1 MKISLNIICA
11 LAITIG
17 FAQDNR
23 PQGPT
28 YTGTIT
34 SMEYVPSLAS
44 RMSELTP
51 PDNTPREARDK
62 RSFGQYLRMEQQVE
76 HPDPILEGTRDLQQ
90 RTPLDPPSLVI
101 DNAYSSNSQP
111 TDPSLAVGPDHVFVV
126 YNTAFVIYDKA
137 GNVVLPAS
145 GPSDIFPSSGCC
157 DLTVSYDNAADRWVL
172 SFLGNGAQIAVSDGP
187 DPITAGWYIYTIS
200 SISDYQKLSVWSDGY
215 YLTDNT
221 TSNNKVWV
229 LERDALL
236 AGNPSTARVE
246 AYNLPG
252 IRTFGFYS
260 PQVFNVTDA
269 NLPAT
274 GGATVVYMQ
283 DDAWSNVSNDHLKMW
298 TVTPSWSAPNG
309 QGSVSAATEFAIDPF
324 IGVFDNGS
332 FANLQQPGRGRKVN
346 IDALQATIMNQ
357 AQFRKFATHN
367 SAVFNFVV
375 DTDASSGE
383 IAGVRWFEFR
393 QTGDNQPWYKYQEG
407 TYVAQDNRH
416 AWNAS
421 LAMDAQGNIGMG
433 YSSMS
438 SQSSSSRTYV
448 SSYFTGQTAGAPLNA
463 MDGQEQLISNGNN
476 KIPGTRY
483 GDYSKIDV
491 DPSDGA
497 SFWYITEYLRGSR
510 GGVIGKF
517 QIQSNTGPDEEAPTI
532 PTNLAVTDITE
543 NSATLN
549 WSASTD
555 NVGVTGYNV
564 FLDGILVDSTV
575 NTSYDFSGLS
585 TDTQYMAA
593 VQAFD
598 AAGNTSGSAMI
609 SFTTLV
615 IDNEAPT
622 APSNVTASDITE
634 NSARIDWGVSADNVG
649 VERYNIAV
657 DGAFLGSTTTT
668 TFNITGLVA
677 LTTYNVEVRAEDAAG
692 NESAAGTVS
701 FETLEGNTGGGLI
714 AAYYFETGL
723 QGWIDGGR
731 NCQLQATSNSCEGV
745 QSIKLRNGGS
755 SARATSPALDLTGNT
770 QVTLDMQIFASGM
783 ESNDSFSVQI
793 SQGNSYT
800 TIYDSGAVSN
810 GSCFPVSVVL
820 NSTDFTFSNNNRFR
834 VQNNGNKNNDV
845 IWFDEVIINGD
856 GAPFGDT
863 TQDRASMVAQAKILT
878 ANNQIELYPNPAK
891 NALSVQFGAVRFD
904 RVIMFTATGSL
915 IEERDINE
923 TQMSFD
929 VSNLPSGV
937 YFMRFLQGKLAVTK
951 RFVKE

>member
-23 PQGPT
+23 SQGPT

-51 PDNTPREARDK
+51 PDNTPREALDK

-76 HPDPILEGTRDLQQ
+76 HPDPILERTRDLQQ

-126 YNTAFVIYDKA
+126 YNTAFMIYDKA
-137 GNVVLPAS
+137 GNIVSVPN
-145 GPSDIFPSSGCC
+145 GPGAIFPSSGCC

-172 SFLGNGAQIAVSDGP
+172 SFLGSGAQIAVSDGP
-187 DPITAGWYIYTIS
+187 DPINAGWYIYTIEE
-200 SISDYQKLSVWSDGY
+200 ISDYQKLSVWSDGY

-221 TSNNKVWV
+221 TSLEKVWV

-246 AYNLPG
+246 AYDLPG
-252 IRTFGFYS
+252 IITFGFYS

-283 DDAWSNVSNDHLKMW
+283 DDAWSGVSFDHLKMW
-298 TVTPSWSAPNG
+298 TITPRWSDPNG
-309 QGSVSAATEFAIDPF
+309 EGSISAATVFTIDPF

-332 FANLQQPGRGRKVN
+332 FANLEQPGRGRKVN

-393 QTGDNQPWYKYQEG
+393 QNGDNQPWYKYQEG
-407 TYVAQDNRH
+407 TYVAPDNRH

-497 SFWYITEYLRGSR
+497 SFWYITEYVRGSR

-517 QIQSNTGPDEEAPTI
+517 QIQSNTGPDLEAPTT

-564 FLDGILVDSTV
+564 FLDGDLAGTSA
-575 NTSYDFSGLS
+575 NTSFDFSGLS
-585 TDTQYMAA
+585 ADTQYMAS

-609 SFTTLV
+609 SFTTLS

-622 APSNVTASDITE
+622 APTNVTASNITE
-634 NSARIDWGVSADNVG
+634 NSARIDWVASTDNIGVVQYNVT
-649 VERYNIAV
+649 VNN
-657 DGAFLGSTTTT
+657 AFLGSTPTT
-668 TFNITGLVA
+668 TFNLTGLVPV
-677 LTTYNVEVRAEDAAG
+677 TTYNVEVRAEDAAG
-692 NESAAGTVS
+692 NESAAGTKS
-701 FETLEGNTGGGLI
+701 FQTLEGNTGGGLI

-731 NCQLQATSNSCEGV
+731 DCQLQATSNSCEGV
-745 QSIKLRNGGS
+745 QSIKLRNGS
-755 SARATSPALDLTGNT
+755 NSARATSPALDLTGNT
-770 QVTLDMQIFASGM
+770 QVTFDMQVFASGM

-863 TQDRASMVAQAKILT
+863 TQDRVSMVTQAKILT

-891 NALSVQFGAVRFD
+891 NAISVQLGSVRFD
-904 RVIMFTATGSL
+904 RVIMFTATGAL

>member
-1 MKISLNIICA
+1 
-11 LAITIG
+11 
-17 FAQDNR
+17 
-23 PQGPT
+23 
-28 YTGTIT
+28 
-34 SMEYVPSLAS
+34 
-44 RMSELTP
+44 
-51 PDNTPREARDK
+51 
-62 RSFGQYLRMEQQVE
+62 
-76 HPDPILEGTRDLQQ
+76 
-90 RTPLDPPSLVI
+90 
-101 DNAYSSNSQP
+101 
-111 TDPSLAVGPDHVFVV
+111 
-126 YNTAFVIYDKA
+126 
-137 GNVVLPAS
+137 
-145 GPSDIFPSSGCC
+145 
-157 DLTVSYDNAADRWVL
+157 
-172 SFLGNGAQIAVSDGP
+172 
-187 DPITAGWYIYTIS
+187 
-200 SISDYQKLSVWSDGY
+200 
-215 YLTDNT
+215 
-221 TSNNKVWV
+221 
-229 LERDALL
+229 
-236 AGNPSTARVE
+236 
-246 AYNLPG
+246 
-252 IRTFGFYS
+252 
-260 PQVFNVTDA
+260 
-269 NLPAT
+269 
-274 GGATVVYMQ
+274 
-283 DDAWSNVSNDHLKMW
+283 
-298 TVTPSWSAPNG
+298 
-309 QGSVSAATEFAIDPF
+309 
-324 IGVFDNGS
+324 
-332 FANLQQPGRGRKVN
+332 
-346 IDALQATIMNQ
+346 
-357 AQFRKFATHN
+357 
-367 SAVFNFVV
+367 
-375 DTDASSGE
+375 
-383 IAGVRWFEFR
+383 
-393 QTGDNQPWYKYQEG
+393 
-407 TYVAQDNRH
+407 
-416 AWNAS
+416 
-421 LAMDAQGNIGMG
+421 
-433 YSSMS
+433 
-438 SQSSSSRTYV
+438 
-448 SSYFTGQTAGAPLNA
+448 
-463 MDGQEQLISNGNN
+463 
-476 KIPGTRY
+476 
-483 GDYSKIDV
+483 
-491 DPSDGA
+491 
-497 SFWYITEYLRGSR
+497 
-510 GGVIGKF
+510 
-517 QIQSNTGPDEEAPTI
+517 
-532 PTNLAVTDITE
+532 
-543 NSATLN
+543 
-549 WSASTD
+549 
-555 NVGVTGYNV
+555 
-564 FLDGILVDSTV
+564 
-575 NTSYDFSGLS
+575 
-585 TDTQYMAA
+585 
-593 VQAFD
+593 
-598 AAGNTSGSAMI
+598 MI

-634 NSARIDWGVSADNVG
+634 NSARIDWGVSTDNVG

>member
-1 MKISLNIICA
+1 MKILLNIAFA
-11 LAITIG
+11 LAVTIA

-28 YTGTIT
+28 YQGAIS

-44 RMSELTP
+44 RINDLP
-51 PDNTPREARDK
+51 APDNTPREAMDK
-62 RSFGQYLRMEQQVE
+62 RSFGQYLRTEQQVE
-76 HPDPILEGTRDLQQ
+76 HPDPILERTRELQQ
-90 RTPLDPPSLVI
+90 RVPLDPPSMII

-137 GNVVLPAS
+137 GNVVLGPS
-145 GPSDIFPSSGCC
+145 GPGAIFPSSGCC

-187 DPITAGWYIYTIS
+187 DPTTAGWYVNTINE
-200 SISDYQKLSVWSDGY
+200 INDYQKLSIWSDGY

-236 AGNPSTARVE
+236 TGASAGVE
-246 AYNLPG
+246 GYNLPG

-269 NLPAT
+269 NLPTT

-283 DDAWSNVSNDHLKMW
+283 DDAWSGVTNDHLKMW
-298 TVTPSWSAPNG
+298 TVTPSWTSSPNSG
-309 QGSVSAATEFAIDPF
+309 TVSAAIEFPIEPF

-375 DTDASSGE
+375 DTDTSSGE

-393 QTGDNQPWYKYQEG
+393 QNGDNQPWYKHQEG
-407 TYVAQDNRH
+407 TYVAPDNRH

-438 SQSSSSRTYV
+438 SNSSSSRTFV
-448 SSYFTGQTAGAPLNA
+448 SSYFTGQTLGAALGV

-491 DPSDGA
+491 DPSDGS
-497 SFWYITEYLRGSR
+497 SFWYITEYFKGSR

-517 QIQSNTGPDEEAPTI
+517 QIQSNSGPDTDPPST
-532 PTNLAVTDITE
+532 PTNLSVSDVTE
-543 NSATLN
+543 NSARLT
-549 WSASTD
+549 WTASID
-555 NVGVTGYNV
+555 NVGVAGYNIY
-564 FLDGILVDSTV
+564 LDGTLVDTTV
-575 NTSYDFSGLS
+575 NTFYDFSGLS
-585 TDTQYMAA
+585 SETQYMAA
-593 VQAFD
+593 VEAFD
-598 AAGNTSGSAMI
+598 AASNTSGSAMI

-615 IDNEAPT
+615 VDTEAPT
-622 APSNVTASDITE
+622 APTNIVASEITE
-634 NSARIDWGVSADNVG
+634 NSARIDWSASTDNVG
-649 VERYNIAV
+649 VEQYNITVNGVAI
-657 DGAFLGSTTTT
+657 GSTPST
-668 TFNITGLVA
+668 TFNLNGLA
-677 LTTYNVEVRAEDAAG
+677 PLTVYNVAVSAQDAAG
-692 NESAAGTVS
+692 NESAAGTTS
-701 FETLEGNTGGGLI
+701 FETLEGNTGGGQI

-723 QGWIDGGR
+723 QGWTLGGR
-731 NCQLQATSNSCEGV
+731 DSQLQNTGNSCEGA
-745 QSIKLRNGGS
+745 QSIRLRNGSS
-755 SARATSPALDLTGNT
+755 SANATSPALDLTGNNQIT
-770 QVTLDMQIFASGM
+770 FEMQVYASGM

-793 SQGNSYT
+793 LQGNSYIT
-800 TIYDSGAVSN
+800 FYDSGSVTN
-810 GSCFPVSVVL
+810 GSCFTVSEVL
-820 NSTDFTFSNNNRFR
+820 NASQYTFSANNRFR
-834 VQNNGNKNNDV
+834 VQNNGNKNNDF
-845 IWFDEVIINGD
+845 IWFDAVIINGD
-856 GAPFGDT
+856 PAPFGGES
-863 TQDRASMVAQAKILT
+863 QNRASMVTQAKILT
-878 ANNQIELYPNPAK
+878 ANNQIELYPNPVK
-891 NALSVQFGAVRFD
+891 NTLSVQFGATNFD
-904 RVIMFTATGSL
+904 RVQLFTATGAL
-915 IEERDINE
+915 IEEREIDE
-923 TQMSFD
+923 TLMNFD

-951 RFVKE
+951 RFVKH